1 MKKINNLN
9 ICVTSKEEELL
20 EIFNLHSA
28 CVKRMRENNE
38 EEEVVNKLVKAF
50 ADFIRKIIKVRF
62 VVAVSKATEIAT
74 DEDAIIIKF
83 FPIVANETNFYQ
95 TNLDDEGNLFIYANE
110 NDVVVNQDEAE
121 QEITECENKNIA

>member
-50 ADFIRKIIKVRF
+50 ADFIREIIKVRF